1 MYRIVRGDSG
11 FAYKELYYLCETL
24 DTQYVIRLKA
34 NPNLYRKAA
43 EVTEL
48 VMREENI
55 QYSQQV
61 FGEFEYQAKSWDKP
75 RRVIVQ
81 IRRKAGE
88 LYQNHLFIVT
98 NMKPNLNRWSHFM
111 PNVER
116 WRTILKNVKMD
127 SRWIR

>member
-1 MYRIVRGDSG
+1 MYTSRNVVSFLESILSCYKNKFKSTYRIVRGDSG

-55 QYSQQV
+55 QY
-61 FGEFEYQAKSWDKP
+61 
-75 RRVIVQ
+75 
-81 IRRKAGE
+81 
-88 LYQNHLFIVT
+88 
-98 NMKPNLNRWSHFM
+98 
-111 PNVER
+111 
-116 WRTILKNVKMD
+116 
-127 SRWIR
+127 